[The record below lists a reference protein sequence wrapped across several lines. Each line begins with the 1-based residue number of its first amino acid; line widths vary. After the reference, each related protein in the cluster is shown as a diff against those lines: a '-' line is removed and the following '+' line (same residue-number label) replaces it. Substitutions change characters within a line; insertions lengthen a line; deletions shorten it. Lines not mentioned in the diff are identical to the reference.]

1 MVCLRRHFV
10 PNPVQVNYCTR
21 RLAKRRRPQLIHTG
35 YDADGNRI
43 EQTTIS
49 NGGVFGAYSWNND
62 NQLTGVGSS
71 LAHGYLSYAYDAFGR
86 MVSRHYWDGTTQNYI
101 YLCPGQVAGGGFVR
115 PVCRWASQGTGQFNF
130 AHRSM
135 AA

>member
-1 MVCLRRHFV
+1 MTA
-10 PNPVQVNYCTR
+10 PGPDGPVTTDY
-21 RLAKRRRPQLIHTG
+21 G
-35 YDADGNRI
+35 YDAAMNNTATIDPLGRV
-43 EQTTIS
+43 TT
-49 NGGVFGAYSWNND
+49 Y
-62 NQLTGVGSS
+62 T
-71 LAHGYLSYAYDAFGR
+71 
-86 MVSRHYWDGTTQNYI
+86 